1 MNLGKTGVEAGEGA
15 ACGGV
20 AGLTCGAGPLLAMG
34 ADLAAGALAYGTGQF
49 CGAMVRDGADGLA
62 WDWVRRVD
70 LYRGV
75 VEGTRYYMDH
85 PCKVVDVAAKGAV

>member
-49 CGAMVRDGADGLA
+49 CGAVVRDGADRLA
-62 WDWVRRVD
+62 WDSVRRMD
-70 LYRGV
+70 LYREV
-75 VEGTRYYMDH
+75 VEGTRYYVEH
-85 PCKVVDVAAKGAV
+85 PCELAPVAAKGAV